1 MPGFAVC
8 VTRILVAGRPSVER
22 MYLVRCGDVLWG
34 RLPEPEIEW
43 KESGEGGRG
52 RGTHTGV

>member
-8 VTRILVAGRPSVER
+8 VTKILVAGRPSVER

-52 RGTHTGV
+52 THTGV